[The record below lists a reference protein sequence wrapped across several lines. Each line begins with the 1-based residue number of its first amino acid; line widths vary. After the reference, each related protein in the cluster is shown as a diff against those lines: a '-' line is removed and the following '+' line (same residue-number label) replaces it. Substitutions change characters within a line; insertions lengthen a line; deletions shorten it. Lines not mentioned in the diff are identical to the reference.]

1 MSATCGLLVAGI
13 DDSQLEDF
21 AMAHHRARAATSACD
36 WHAVQ
41 VKASTSLY
49 VKQLVDDAWDRDRS
63 SGAATFNGT
72 TLVQRCELLNMV
84 VDAASRTRGDANALL
99 I

>member
-1 MSATCGLLVAGI
+1 M
-13 DDSQLEDF
+13 
-21 AMAHHRARAATSACD
+21 
-36 WHAVQ
+36 
-41 VKASTSLY
+41 KASTSLF
-49 VKQLVDDAWDRDRS
+49 VEQLVDDAWGRGQS
-63 SGAATFNGT
+63 SGAATFDGT